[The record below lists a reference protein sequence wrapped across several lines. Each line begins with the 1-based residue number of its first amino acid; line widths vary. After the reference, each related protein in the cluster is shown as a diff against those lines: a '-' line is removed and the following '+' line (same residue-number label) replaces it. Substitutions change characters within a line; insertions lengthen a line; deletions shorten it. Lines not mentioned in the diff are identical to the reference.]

1 MIRKTIYVW
10 MALLLTL
17 SVSQAQKPYR
27 VGTTAANFLEIGYGT
42 SGIAMGDANVSSVR
56 DVSAIYWN
64 PAGLAFLQKNEA
76 IFSYQPWVADIS
88 TAFVATGLRI
98 RGIGSLGFHI
108 IHAGYGDIAVTN
120 MEAQEGT
127 GEYYSADEYAFGVTY
142 ARQLTNWFSFGATG
156 KYIVSKIWHVSASAM
171 AVDLGVTVQ
180 TKFFSTTGKRGDG
193 LRIGMSIS
201 NFGSRMRYDGIDLV
215 YPIDPLPDE
224 NGNYKDVPGQ
234 YRLSYWELPLI
245 FRIGTSLDVLKTE
258 HHVLTLETDALH
270 PNNNSES
277 VNVGGQYAFKIPQT
291 GEFFIRA
298 GYKGL
303 FMPKSEYGFTVGMGM
318 VKYLMHNM
326 SLRVDY
332 AYRDVGILGSVHS
345 YSLGLMF

>member
-1 MIRKTIYVW
+1 MNRIIINLIIGVLFSFT
-10 MALLLTL
+10 
-17 SVSQAQKPYR
+17 VSLAQKPYR

-42 SGIAMGDANVSSVR
+42 SGIAMGDACVSSVK
-56 DVSAIYWN
+56 DVTAIYWN
-64 PAGLAFLQKNEA
+64 PSGLAFIPKNEA
-76 IFSYQPWVADIS
+76 VFSYQPWIANIS
-88 TAFVATGLRI
+88 TAFVAAGIRI
-98 RGIGSLGFHI
+98 EGIGSLGFHI

-127 GEYYSADEYAFGVTY
+127 GEFYSADEYAFGVTY

-156 KYIVSKIWHVSASAM
+156 KYIVSKIWHVSASAL
-171 AVDLGVTVQ
+171 AVDLGVLVQ
-180 TKFFSTTGKRGDG
+180 TKFFSTTGKRADG

-215 YPIDPLPDE
+215 YPIDPLPNE

-245 FRIGTSLDVLKTE
+245 FRIGTSLDVIKMK
-258 HHVLTLETDALH
+258 HHVLTMEVDALH

-277 VNVGGQYAFKIPQT
+277 VNVGGQYAFKVPQT
-291 GEFFIRA
+291 GEFFLRA

-303 FMPKSEYGFTVGMGM
+303 FMPKSQYGFTVGIGM
-318 VKYLMHNM
+318 VKYLMNNM

-332 AYRDVGILGSVHS
+332 AFRDVGILGNVHS
-345 YSLGLMF
+345 YSIGILF

>member
-1 MIRKTIYVW
+1 MNKKIISIIVAIFLTV
-10 MALLLTL
+10 AL
-17 SVSQAQKPYR
+17 SFAQKPYR

-42 SGIAMGDANVSSVR
+42 SGIAMGDAYVSSVK

-64 PAGLAFLQKNEA
+64 PSGLAFIPKNEA
-76 IFSYQPWVADIS
+76 VFSYQPWIADIS
-88 TAFVATGLRI
+88 TAFVGAGIRI
-98 RGIGSLGFHI
+98 EGIGSLGFHI

-127 GEYYSADEYAFGVTY
+127 GEFYSADEYSFGITY
-142 ARQLTNWFSFGATG
+142 ARQLTNWFSFGATA
-156 KYIVSKIWHVSASAM
+156 KYITSKIWHVSASAM
-171 AVDLGVTVQ
+171 AVDLGVLVQ
-180 TKFFSTTGKRGDG
+180 TKFFSTTGKRSDG

-201 NFGSRMRYDGIDLV
+201 NFGTRMRYDGIDLV

-224 NGNYKDVPGQ
+224 NGNYSDVPGQ

-245 FRIGTSLDVLKTE
+245 FRIGTSLDVIKME
-258 HHVLTLETDALH
+258 HHVLTMELDALH

-277 VNVGGQYAFKIPQT
+277 VNMGGQYSFKIPQT
-291 GEFFIRA
+291 GEFFLRA

-303 FMPKSEYGFTVGMGM
+303 FMPKSEYGLTVGIGL
-318 VKYLMHNM
+318 VKYLMNNM

-332 AYRDVGILGSVHS
+332 AFRDVGVLGNVHS
-345 YSLGLMF
+345 YSIGLIF